1 MSDTP
6 TDLRYATSHEW
17 AALND
22 GVVTVGVSDF
32 AQEALGDVVFV
43 ELPQPEQ
50 IVRAG
55 EEAAVVESVKAAA
68 DVYSPVSGTVI
79 EVNEALEESPEL
91 VNQAPYG
98 EGWFF
103 RVRIDTEVEL
113 DDLLDAAA
121 YRERCEA
128 ESDD

>member
-1 MSDTP
+1 MSETP
-6 TDLRYATSHEW
+6 TNLRYASSHEW
-17 AALND
+17 ASLQD

-43 ELPQPEQ
+43 ELPQAEQ

-98 EGWFF
+98 DGWFF
-103 RVRIDTEVEL
+103 RVRIDSEVEL
-113 DDLLDAAA
+113 DDLLDAAG

>member
-6 TDLRYATSHEW
+6 NNLRYASSHEW

-22 GVVTVGVSDF
+22 TVVTVGVSDF

-50 IVRAG
+50 AVRAG

-79 EVNEALEESPEL
+79 EVNDALAESPEL

-98 EGWFF
+98 DGWFF
-103 RVRIDTEVEL
+103 RVRIDNAAEL